1 MFAAARTS
9 TQRFPWHHN
18 TYEALTSLHLTHCG
32 LSATGQIDCLRINIP
47 LRENVQDNGTFTK
60 RKYFVNNPH
69 QDRPSRPVTK
79 AVESDA
85 SDENDAKPEKPEAD
99 AEPLPYWVEPEA

>member
-1 MFAAARTS
+1 
-9 TQRFPWHHN
+9 
-18 TYEALTSLHLTHCG
+18 LL
-32 LSATGQIDCLRINIP
+32 INIP

-60 RKYFVNNPH
+60 RKNFVKNPQ

-79 AVESDA
+79 EADGGDA
-85 SDENDAKPEKPEAD
+85 SDENGAQTEKPEKD